1 MGSLLAEYSSKRV
14 RTHKVNPSPPTI
26 VVTFGTGAG
35 VGQKYS
41 CAAEASIL
49 QKVSQHGG
57 VSVGSQASDSVMFP
71 KTAEVGPAAA
81 QLL

>member
-1 MGSLLAEYSSKRV
+1 M
-14 RTHKVNPSPPTI
+14 

-41 CAAEASIL
+41 CTAQASML

-57 VSVGSQASDSVMFP
+57 VSVGAQAGGSVKFP
-71 KTAEVGPAAA
+71 ITTGVGLAAA

>member
-1 MGSLLAEYSSKRV
+1 M
-14 RTHKVNPSPPTI
+14 

-35 VGQKYS
+35 VGQKYN
-41 CAAEASIL
+41 CTAEASRL

-57 VSVGSQASDSVMFP
+57 VSVGAQAGASVKFP
-71 KTAEVGPAAA
+71 KTAEVGRAAA